1 MTRIIS
7 FLTAGILFFFG
18 SCMKKEKADLLLINA
33 KIYTVNQDFEIA
45 EALAV
50 KDGKFLAVGSNEDL
64 QKQYRADQISDMKG
78 KSVYPGFIDAHCHFY
93 GYGRTLRAADLR
105 GTESFEAIIERLKAH
120 ARKYPEGWILGR
132 SWDQNDWENK
142 TFPTNER
149 LNEVFPDRPVLLTRV
164 DGHAGIANQAALDLA
179 GFNENTITEGGK
191 LEIKNGR
198 LTGLLIEKA
207 LDEINKFVPEPRYSE
222 ITAMLKEA
230 EKNCFRVG
238 LTSVGDA
245 GLDKDIVLLIDS
257 LHKNNDLQMRINAML
272 NPTQENIE
280 HFVKNGHY
288 ITDYLSVR
296 SLKMYADGALG
307 SRGACLLKPYSDDP
321 NNYGIMVNTTDSI
334 ANVCKLAHDNNYQI
348 NIHAIGDSANRTV
361 LDVYEQFLKEGNDRR
376 WRIEHA
382 QVIHP
387 NDFKRFGQ
395 YAVIPSVQTTHA
407 TSDMYWAE
415 DRLGPERIKGA
426 YAYLQLLEQNGWL
439 PNGSDFPVEEINPL
453 YGFYA
458 GAARKDFEGFP
469 PEGFQTE
476 NALSRE
482 QLLRSMTIWAAE
494 SAFEED
500 KKGSIETGKLAD
512 FTITDADIM
521 QIPLEKVP
529 DVKILKTFVGG
540 KEVYSSRNE

>member
-1 MTRIIS
+1 MKK
-7 FLTAGILFFFG
+7 ILYFFVIMFAMV
-18 SCMKKEKADLLLINA
+18 SCTKKEKADLIVKNA
-33 KIYTVNQDFEIA
+33 RVYTVNEAFDTA
-45 EALAV
+45 EAFAV
-50 KDGKFLAVGSNEDL
+50 KDGKFIAVGSDTEIL
-64 QKQYRADQISDMKG
+64 EKYTADSVLDMKG
-78 KSVYPGFIDAHCHFY
+78 QNIYPGFIDPHCHFY

-105 GTESFEAIIERLKAH
+105 GTGSFDEIVEILKIH
-120 ARKYPEGWILGR
+120 AEKYPHGWILGR
-132 SWDQNDWENK
+132 SWDQNDWEDK
-142 TFPTNER
+142 SFPTNEK
-149 LNEVFPDRPVLLTRV
+149 LNELFPDRPVLLTRV
-164 DGHAGIANQAALDLA
+164 DGHAGIANQAALDLS
-179 GFNENTITEGGK
+179 GFSEDTQIEGGK
-191 LEIKNGR
+191 LEVKNGK

-207 LDEINKFVPEPRYSE
+207 LDHMGAFVPEGSSE
-222 ITAMLKEA
+222 EIVAMLKDA
-230 EKNCFRVG
+230 QQNCFEVG

-245 GLDKDIVLLIDS
+245 GLDKNIVLMMDS
-257 LHKNNDLQMRINAML
+257 LHEAGVLKMRINAML
-272 NPTQENIE
+272 NPTKENIE
-280 HFVKNGHY
+280 QFVKNGHY
-288 ITDYLSVR
+288 ITDFLTVR

-307 SRGACLLKPYSDDP
+307 SRGACMLEPYSDDP
-321 NNYGIMVNTTDSI
+321 ENHGIMVNTTDSI
-334 ANVCKLAHDNNYQI
+334 AKVCKLAYDNNYQI

-415 DRLGPERIKGA
+415 DRVGAERIKGA
-426 YAYLQLLEQNGWL
+426 YAYLDLLNQNAWL

-458 GAARKDFEGFP
+458 GTARKDLEGFP

-482 QLLRSMTIWAAE
+482 QALRAMTIWAAK

-500 KKGSIETGKLAD
+500 KKGSIEIGKLAD
-512 FTITDADIM
+512 FVVSDTDLMKDALD
-521 QIPLEKVP
+521 KVP
-529 DVKILKTFVGG
+529 QTKILKTFVGG
-540 KEVYSSRNE
+540 KAVYSLEQ